1 MVKTMFLSDVL
12 TEMKKLTPEKKPV
25 PFSLKV
31 RTYNQQ
37 NRKGG
42 NIRIYYDATLMQ
54 APKIKSETR
63 LSQNLDFKNPNH
75 FKNRTR
81 NISTVD
87 GERKINILFII
98 EFNGYKVIY

>member
-1 MVKTMFLSDVL
+1 MFLSEVL
-12 TEMKKLTPEKKPV
+12 TDMKKLTPEKNQV
-25 PFSLKV
+25 PFSLSV
-31 RTYNQQ
+31 RTYNRQ
-37 NRKGG
+37 NKMGG
-42 NIRIYYDATLMQ
+42 NIKVYRDATLMQ
-54 APKIKSETR
+54 APRIKSETR

-81 NISTVD
+81 NLSTVE